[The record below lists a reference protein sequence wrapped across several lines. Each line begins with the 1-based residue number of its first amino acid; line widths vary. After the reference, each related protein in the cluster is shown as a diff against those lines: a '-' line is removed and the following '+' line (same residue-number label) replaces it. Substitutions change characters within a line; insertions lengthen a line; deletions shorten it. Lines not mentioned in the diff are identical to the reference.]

1 MSLFKLPEVASV
13 PMSLYKSLQGRY
25 FVGYANKLVFG
36 RGTNAWA
43 ALYNPPGSK
52 IKLFVNV
59 ITVTGIGDSP
69 IRAQIWFNA
78 EAPGEPTESDLVT
91 PSNTSLTPL
100 PKPRVKI
107 LEASSVVGEP
117 KGGIEAFARRTEPEI
132 TVVFE
137 EDGKYIFKE
146 GGILIVY
153 LSAEKPDV
161 VMQGRVAFG
170 WWEEKIISGHRK
182 SKLNASPNTTWK

>member
-25 FVGYANKLVFG
+25 FVGYADNLSFG

-43 ALYNPPGSK
+43 GLFNPCESK

-59 ITVTGIGDSP
+59 ITVTGIGTSP
-69 IRAQIWFNA
+69 IRAQIWFNT
-78 EAPGEPTESDLVT
+78 EAPGEPTVSELVT

-100 PKPRVKI
+100 PKPKVKI
-107 LEASSVVGEP
+107 LEASMVTGEP
-117 KGGIEAFARRTEPEI
+117 KGGIKAFVRRSEPEI

-137 EDGKYIFKE
+137 EDGKYIFKAC
-146 GGILIVY
+146 GNLVVF
-153 LSAEKPDV
+153 LSAEDPNTA
-161 VMQGRVAFG
+161 MQGRVAFG
-170 WWEEKIISGHRK
+170 WWEDKNIPKLKKIK
-182 SKLNASPNTTWK
+182 